1 MAKFTLRARVAA
13 IVLAVPLIASACSGN
28 HYAPNSPTS
37 GVGPMSTS
45 DDLQSDGANV
55 SVLKHLK
62 TQIVIGSTIDPKFK
76 QLNPYGLAVA
86 PSTMGA
92 FTAGDLVV
100 CNFNARSNVQG
111 TGYTIVGLHP
121 APGSKPGWSPPVRKR
136 CWAAMPWR

>member
-13 IVLAVPLIASACSGN
+13 IVLTVPLIASACSGN

-37 GVGPMSTS
+37 GVGPMSAA
-45 DDLQSDGANV
+45 DDLQPDGANV

-62 TQIVIGSTIDPKFK
+62 TQTVIGSTIDPKFK

-100 CNFNARSNVQG
+100 CNFNARSNVQE
-111 TGYTIVGLHP
+111 P
-121 APGSKPGWSPPVRKR
+121 ATRSSAFIRLRARSLCWSPPVRKP
-136 CWAAMPWR
+136 CWVAMRWR